1 MEFHLFFQRID
12 IEKSRHRTVVI
23 SDIRKQIMALN
34 HKVWEEWK
42 MSLVGV
48 QDGLVVPGKR
58 IDEASDYFMH
68 VPLGSGG
75 YNSPGKDVNRKSLS
89 TPTRNPRDHQE
100 AEKRSQSTTPIPPGA
115 VRRVERNQVPRC
127 ITVKDV
133 IAVLE
138 SEPQMS
144 KSTVIYHLHEKIRS
158 DAPGELS

>member
-1 MEFHLFFQRID
+1 MENLEGTIGD
-12 IEKSRHRTVVI
+12 NGDKEKDEGHIKSVKANKEE
-23 SDIRKQIMALN
+23 DDKMRKIAAN
-34 HKVWEEWK
+34 VAARAAH
-42 MSLVGV
+42 
-48 QDGLVVPGKR
+48 
-58 IDEASDYFMH
+58 
-68 VPLGSGG
+68 
-75 YNSPGKDVNRKSLS
+75 GKDVNRKSLS